1 MEVALPV
8 ASSTFGQS
16 FSLTATRKK
25 SHFDGHY
32 GQAKVPYFFGLGPK
46 GLSRR
51 TIASCFPQKGHGDIT
66 KALEILG
73 LQKDN
78 CTLENIKSAFRAKVK
93 KYHPDVNNEIEDTS
107 TIMQNVIEA
116 YEMLMQNITEENHI
130 ARNDVDP
137 FDEPECAA
145 TDIFI
150 NEFLCIGKGC
160 PYPCVSMAPHAFAY
174 AEETGCA
181 RAISQGI
188 GEDSLVQRAAGQCPR
203 NCIFF
208 VTPSQRTILEELL
221 TSALH
226 LAYYTI
232 PEEAKILQGLT
243 ARAMFIN
250 NKFRGYHERKTKHSS
265 HD

>member
-78 CTLENIKSAFRAKVK
+78 CTLENIKSAFRAK
-93 KYHPDVNNEIEDTS
+93 
-107 TIMQNVIEA
+107 
-116 YEMLMQNITEENHI
+116 MLMQNITEENHI